1 MEWEEQNKA
10 LMKQVK
16 EIKVD
21 RKSNVFGGINTLIKN
36 WSIFLPLVSQLK
48 EESMRDRHWDLL
60 KEAVGKQFKLDDT
73 LKLQFIYDLNLP
85 RYGEQVEE
93 ITDQARQEAKME
105 KTLEGLGKTWDVIP
119 FDMA

>member
-1 MEWEEQNKA
+1 
-10 LMKQVK
+10 
-16 EIKVD
+16 
-21 RKSNVFGGINTLIKN
+21 
-36 WSIFLPLVSQLK
+36 
-48 EESMRDRHWDLL
+48 MRPRHWELL
-60 KEAVGKQFKLDDT
+60 KEAVGQKFELDDT